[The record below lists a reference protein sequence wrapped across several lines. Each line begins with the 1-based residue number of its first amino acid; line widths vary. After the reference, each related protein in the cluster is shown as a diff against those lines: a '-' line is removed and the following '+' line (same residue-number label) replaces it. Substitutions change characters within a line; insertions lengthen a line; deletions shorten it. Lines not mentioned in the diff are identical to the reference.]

1 MQRYVIRRFLATI
14 PVMFVVA
21 LFVFSLLHLAPG
33 DPAAL
38 LLGPYA
44 LQEDVDA
51 MRHKLGLDR
60 PIPVQLGI
68 WIKDLFQGDL
78 GESLTAGVPVTTMI
92 SGRLVPSI
100 SLAILIEIFAV
111 GVGVPLGVL
120 AAWKAGT
127 IFDRAVMVLASLGFS
142 VPAFFLG
149 FMMIWAFAL
158 RLDLFPA
165 AGYVPP
171 QEDFVQFLYRLIM
184 PTVATGMIVMAL
196 ITRMTRASV
205 LEVLNEDYIRTAR
218 AKGLTETSVLLR
230 HALRVAAL
238 PIVTIIGWIMA
249 SILGGIVVIE
259 QVFAI
264 PGLGRLMVDAII
276 RRDYPVIQGAIIMVS
291 MFYVYMNLI
300 IDVSYAY
307 LDPRIRY

>member
-44 LQEDVDA
+44 LQEDVEA
-51 MRHKLGLDR
+51 MRHSLGLDR
-60 PIPVQLGI
+60 SIAVQLGI
-68 WIKDLFQGDL
+68 WIKNLFQGDL

-92 SGRLVPSI
+92 SKRLIPSI

-111 GVGVPLGVL
+111 GIGVPLGVL
-120 AAWKAGT
+120 AAWKSGSILDRVVM
-127 IFDRAVMVLASLGFS
+127 IFASLGFS

-171 QEDFVQFLYRLIM
+171 TEDFIQFLYRLVM

-205 LEVLNEDYIRTAR
+205 LEVLSEDYIRTAR

-238 PIVTIIGWIMA
+238 PIITIVGAIMA
-249 SILGGIVVIE
+249 GVLGGVVVIE

-264 PGLGRLMVDAII
+264 PGLGRLMVDAIV

>member
-51 MRHKLGLDR
+51 MRHSLGLDKS
-60 PIPVQLGI
+60 IPVQLGI
-68 WIKDLFQGDL
+68 WIKNLFQGDL
-78 GESLTAGVPVTTMI
+78 GESLTAGVPVTTLI
-92 SGRLVPSI
+92 SKRLVPSI

-111 GVGVPLGVL
+111 GIGVPLGVL
-120 AAWKAGT
+120 AAWKSGT
-127 IFDRAVMVLASLGFS
+127 ILDRVVMIFASLGFS

-158 RLDLFPA
+158 KLDLFPA

-171 QEDFVQFLYRLIM
+171 TEDFIQFLYRLVM

-238 PIVTIIGWIMA
+238 PIITIVGAIMA
-249 SILGGIVVIE
+249 GILGGVVVIE

-264 PGLGRLMVDAII
+264 PGLGRLMVDAIV